1 MLLRYSTIEFLQLN
15 TGKKKRKKEKNEE
28 EDCITAE
35 NVMISYLSYLKPQNF
50 TIVIS
55 QVLPIT

>member
-15 TGKKKRKKEKNEE
+15 TGKKKRKKEKKEE
-28 EDCITAE
+28 EDCISAE
-35 NVMISYLSYLKPQNF
+35 NVMISYSSYLKPQNF